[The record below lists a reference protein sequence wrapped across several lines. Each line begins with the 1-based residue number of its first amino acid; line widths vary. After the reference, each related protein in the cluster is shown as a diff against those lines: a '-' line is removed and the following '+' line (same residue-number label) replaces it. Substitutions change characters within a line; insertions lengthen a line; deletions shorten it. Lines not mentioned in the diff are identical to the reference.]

1 MLFTSRSAYS
11 LVVAMMILRTTYT
24 LTVDIEPAGLD
35 DDEAEKERAA
45 DLVAGDVASFIEDD
59 NVTVTVEW
67 VDVS

>member
-1 MLFTSRSAYS
+1 
-11 LVVAMMILRTTYT
+11 MMILRTTYT